1 MEYGPVSQPA
11 LVAVD
16 AAQLRELTYKYVEYR
31 QSLSNAGDPIQTL
44 NLTGDVLEAVRR
56 IIGLPPRTRAYPH
69 TPSGQAGRD

>member
-31 QSLSNAGDPIQTL
+31 QSLSNVGDPIQTL

-56 IIGLPPRTRAYPH
+56 IIGLPPRTRTYPQ